1 MLAKLN
7 ASFTRAM
14 DHQDFGKLLLRLTFG
29 ILILF
34 HGVAKIENGVG
45 WIANML
51 VAAGLPGFIAYG
63 AYIGEV
69 IAPVLIILGIFTRP
83 AALVM
88 AFNILVAVFLVVAG
102 KFFTVTDVGAWG
114 LEGEALYF
122 FGGLVIMFLGS
133 GRYSVMKNP
142 ALR

>member
-7 ASFTRAM
+7 SAFTRAV
-14 DHQDFGKLLLRLTFG
+14 DHQNFGKLLLRLTFG
-29 ILILF
+29 ILVLF
-34 HGVAKIENGVG
+34 HGVAKMENGVG
-45 WIANML
+45 WIAQML
-51 VAAGLPGFIAYG
+51 QADGLPGFIAYG

-83 AALVM
+83 AALVL
-88 AFNILVAVFLVVAG
+88 AFNILVAVFLVVGG
-102 KFFTVTDVGAWG
+102 KFFTVTEVGAWG

-122 FGGLVIMFLGS
+122 LGGLAIMFLGS
-133 GRYSVMKNP
+133 GRYSVMKNE

>member
-7 ASFTRAM
+7 SAFTRAV
-14 DHQDFGKLLLRLTFG
+14 DHHNFGKLLLRLTFG
-29 ILILF
+29 ILVLF
-34 HGVAKIENGVG
+34 HGVAKMENGVG
-45 WIANML
+45 WIAQML
-51 VAAGLPGFIAYG
+51 QADGLPGFIAYG

-83 AALVM
+83 AALVL
-88 AFNILVAVFLVVAG
+88 AFNILVAVFLVVGG
-102 KFFTVTDVGAWG
+102 KFFTVTEVGAWG

-133 GRYSVMKNP
+133 GRYSVMKNE

>member
-7 ASFTRAM
+7 SAFTRAV
-14 DHQDFGKLLLRLTFG
+14 DHQNFGKLLLRLTFG
-29 ILILF
+29 ILVLF
-34 HGVAKIENGVG
+34 HGVAKMENGVG
-45 WIANML
+45 WIAQML
-51 VAAGLPGFIAYG
+51 QAVGLPGFIAYG

-83 AALVM
+83 AALVL
-88 AFNILVAVFLVVAG
+88 AFNILVAVFLVVGG
-102 KFFTVTDVGAWG
+102 KFFTVTEVGAWG

-133 GRYSVMKNP
+133 GRYSVMKNE